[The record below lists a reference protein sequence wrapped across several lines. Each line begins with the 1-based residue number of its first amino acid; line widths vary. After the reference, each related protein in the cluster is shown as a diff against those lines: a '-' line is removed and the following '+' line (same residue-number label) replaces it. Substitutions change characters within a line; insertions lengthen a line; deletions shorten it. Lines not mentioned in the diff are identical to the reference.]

1 MVGNNIQNQANLR
14 VSQRLHHP
22 VKPFA
27 APDVRI
33 NLVRI
38 GNIIAMGLTRWLP

>member
-1 MVGNNIQNQANLR
+1 MVGNNIQDQTNLR

-27 APDVRI
+27 APDGRI
-33 NLVRI
+33 DLVRI
-38 GNIIAMGLTRWLP
+38 GNIIAMG